1 MQLRA
6 LALSAVVS
14 CVLTAACGD
23 NDTNLVAGS
32 GGTATMRFA
41 NATDS
46 AVDVVNNRTTL
57 PTGGNLGFGASAACA
72 VVSTSIGLQFKLSNT
87 AITIPGFTQSFTT
100 NGTFTVI
107 LYPVDSTAAFATLN
121 NAGFLPVHGFAGLR
135 VFNAATPPVIFTVLA
150 DGDSVGPGVVIPRG
164 TASPFMN
171 VPSGNRTI
179 TVLVGLNSK
188 AAVQAGILNLAADQ
202 NFTLVVAPPLPG
214 TLSLR
219 SFLID
224 PCG

>member
-6 LALSAVVS
+6 LAFIAVVS
-14 CVLTAACGD
+14 CTFAAACGD

-46 AVDVVNNRTTL
+46 AVDIVNNGTTL
-57 PTGGNLGFGASAACA
+57 PTGANLGFGASTSCA
-72 VVSTSIGLQFKLSNT
+72 VVSTSIGLQFKLSNS
-87 AITIPGFTQSFTT
+87 AITIPGFTQSLTT

-121 NAGFLPVHGFAGLR
+121 NAGFTPIHGLAGLR
-135 VFNAATPPVIFTVLA
+135 VFNGAMPPVIFTVLVN
-150 DGDSVGPGVVIPRG
+150 GDSVRPGVVIPLG

-171 VPSGNRTI
+171 VPSGTQTI
-179 TVLVGLNSK
+179 TVLVGLNSGTV
-188 AAVQAGILNLAADQ
+188 VQAGSLHLAADQ
-202 NFTLVVAPPLPG
+202 NYTLAVAPALPG

-219 SFLID
+219 SFLIG